1 MKRCKNQIRFG
12 FRIDKNLSEELKGKV
27 VQDIAFCDTGEQHFT
42 IVFTDETYISI
53 GLDYDEDSNE
63 WKICDN
69 YISEPICINDGKLD
83 SWVDD
88 SGNLHFDKWCQE
100 LIRLGIWEVTEDEV
114 KDIIKRKEAEK
125 EKREY
130 EQYLKLKA
138 KYEKPN

>member
-1 MKRCKNQIRFG
+1 MKRCKKQIRFG

-42 IVFTDETYISI
+42 MVFTDDTYISI
-53 GLDYDEDSNE
+53 GF
-63 WKICDN
+63 
-69 YISEPICINDGKLD
+69 DGELD

-138 KYEKPN
+138 KYEKPD

>member
-1 MKRCKNQIRFG
+1 MKRCKKQIRFG

-42 IVFTDETYISI
+42 MVFTDDTYISI
-53 GLDYDEDSNE
+53 GLDYDEDYDE
-63 WKICDN
+63 CKICDN
-69 YISEPICINDGKLD
+69 YISEPICINDGELD

-138 KYEKPN
+138 KYEKPD